1 MGGGITGSNDCLFK
15 RGICTQHKIKGKKTI
30 VSSKKWTK
38 KKFGFGWVTSKK
50 TEFTCPGGVGLP
62 EQPKHNPTDVML
74 SESPE
79 QRVERGS
86 EVLNFVLL
94 GSEDDQTR
102 EVVKNGRSDTWLG
115 D

>member
-1 MGGGITGSNDCLFK
+1 MAKNQHNNCQTPDLGQGLEFDFTFANNKKNNNKNNNNPHLNFPGWDGT
-15 RGICTQHKIKGKKTI
+15 RGL
-30 VSSKKWTK
+30 
-38 KKFGFGWVTSKK
+38 KF
-50 TEFTCPGGVGLP
+50 

-74 SESPE
+74 SKSPE